1 MNQNIA
7 RPPNFRGRV
16 QTLIGGVALVGAGF
30 GAWWMWLQKRQARK
44 EDPAHGGA
52 LPTWEY
58 RIYQAQHPADST
70 NSPVTLRQSTPL
82 EPGVSSTQPGPVAGT
97 QSPPNR
103 ADQAVP
109 YAPQTKS
116 GSSDHNVRPGP
127 GPEPTPQRTSSDGRV
142 YSKAPAYAD
151 SYKEK
156 KNK

>member
-1 MNQNIA
+1 
-7 RPPNFRGRV
+7 
-16 QTLIGGVALVGAGF
+16 
-30 GAWWMWLQKRQARK
+30 MWLQKRQARK

-52 LPTWEY
+52 LPHVGPSRSTLRTDLTNVSGEY

-82 EPGVSSTQPGPVAGT
+82 EPGVSSTQPGPAAGT